1 MNFTQIGK
9 NDKKLGNKYQEI
21 KFFLPQSLFFGQMNN
36 NQSIEMAWVIFKEDN
51 KFFYFLQNRT

>member
-21 KFFLPQSLFFGQMNN
+21 KFFLQQSLFFGQMNN
-36 NQSIEMAWVIFKEDN
+36 NQSIEMAWVIFKED
-51 KFFYFLQNRT
+51 K